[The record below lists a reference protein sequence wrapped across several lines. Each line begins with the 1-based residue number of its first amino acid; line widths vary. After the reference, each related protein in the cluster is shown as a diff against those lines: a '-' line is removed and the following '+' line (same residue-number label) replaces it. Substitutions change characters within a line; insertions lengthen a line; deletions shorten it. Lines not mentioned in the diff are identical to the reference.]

1 MDALLRHAAFWSFQV
16 INTVTAL
23 LMTFVP
29 RHFHESLFDN
39 PARAYA
45 ILGFSDTAVS
55 MVHNVI
61 RGHGAVLLAVSLFLW
76 VQMTRARSS
85 FLLIFLVCAL
95 SAYAHSMTLLHHLRT
110 DAVVQAIGN
119 FGSLYFTI
127 ALISA
132 IGILNLLA
140 WLRWDGTA
148 HPRR

>member
-1 MDALLRHAAFWSFQV
+1 MDTLLRHAAYWSFQV

-29 RHFHESLFDN
+29 RQFHESLFDN

-45 ILGFSDTAVS
+45 LLGFSETAVD

-76 VQMTRARSS
+76 VQRMKSRSS

-95 SAYAHSMTLLHHLRT
+95 SVYAHAMTLGHHMGSEV
-110 DAVVQAIGN
+110 VVQAIGD
-119 FGSLYFTI
+119 FKSLSFTI
-127 ALISA
+127 GRSVPP
-132 IGILNLLA
+132 GEK
-140 WLRWDGTA
+140 
-148 HPRR
+148 